1 MSRRLMAQG
10 NGLIFSSY
18 IVYYSHYFS
27 SKTKIISLFQ
37 SIFRNNSLFLQS
49 IFRNNE
55 EYQVYIPNEKI
66 AIQAMSIS
74 ICDAPYRAMMRVAN
88 ALHKTSV

>member
-1 MSRRLMAQG
+1 MG
-10 NGLIFSSY
+10 CIFFGHP
-18 IVYYSHYFS
+18 VYYFHYFS
-27 SKTKIISLFQ
+27 SKTKIISLF
-37 SIFRNNSLFLQS
+37 QS

-74 ICDAPYRAMMRVAN
+74 ICDAPSRAMMRVAN

>member
-1 MSRRLMAQG
+1 MG
-10 NGLIFSSY
+10 CIFFGHP
-18 IVYYSHYFS
+18 VYYFHYFS

-37 SIFRNNSLFLQS
+37 SIFRNN
-49 IFRNNE
+49 E
-55 EYQVYIPNEKI
+55 EYQGYIPNEKI

>member
-1 MSRRLMAQG
+1 MG
-10 NGLIFSSY
+10 CIFFGHP
-18 IVYYSHYFS
+18 VYYFHYFS
-27 SKTKIISLFQ
+27 SKTKIISLF
-37 SIFRNNSLFLQS
+37 QS